1 MMDPAAAR
9 SDGAPAPRRALLS
22 VTDKAGLAELG
33 AGLVRHGFELVSS
46 GGTARALRAA
56 GLPVTDV
63 AAVTGFEEML
73 DGRVKTLHPRIHA
86 GVLADRRNPDHRA
99 QLADLAIEP
108 FDLVVVN
115 LYPFGAAAEQ
125 ECERSRRDPSG
136 KETRSGPSSG
146 ASCR

>member
-1 MMDPAAAR
+1 MIDPAAAR
-9 SDGAPAPRRALLS
+9 ADAPAPRRALLS

-46 GGTARALRAA
+46 GGTGRALREA

-63 AAVTGFEEML
+63 AAVTGFAEML

-99 QLADLAIEP
+99 QLADLAIELDAFFCP
-108 FDLVVVN
+108 ACHRNGRV
-115 LYPFGAAAEQ
+115 
-125 ECERSRRDPSG
+125 
-136 KETRSGPSSG
+136 SG
-146 ASCR
+146 AWCLDVIEEADQP